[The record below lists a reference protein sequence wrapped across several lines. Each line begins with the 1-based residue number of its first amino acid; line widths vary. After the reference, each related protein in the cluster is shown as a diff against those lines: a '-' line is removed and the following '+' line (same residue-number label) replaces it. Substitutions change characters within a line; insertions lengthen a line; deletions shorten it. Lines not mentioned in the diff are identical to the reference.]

1 MESWVSTTSN
11 GPPWDQVTLE
21 MNEED
26 GISTVRVE
34 QCDADTETWPH
45 QISNVPNG

>member
-11 GPPWDQVTLE
+11 GLPWDQVTLG
-21 MNEED
+21 MSEED
-26 GISTVRVE
+26 GMYTVTAE
-34 QCDADTETWPH
+34 QCDADTETLPH